1 MARSIWSSAM
11 KDILLKFA
19 EEPSATNLGNM
30 LKFGRL
36 TNFAGFSPINNDIHV
51 VDFCLSSWLNNDDME
66 DVELEEVRLKLAHYV
81 AER

>member
-1 MARSIWSSAM
+1 M

-19 EEPSATNLGNM
+19 EEPSAANLENM

-36 TNFAGFSPINNDIHV
+36 TNFTGFSPMNNGIHV
-51 VDFCLSSWLNNDDME
+51 VDFCLSSWSSNDDME
-66 DVELEEVRLKLAHYV
+66 DVELEEVRLKLAHYA